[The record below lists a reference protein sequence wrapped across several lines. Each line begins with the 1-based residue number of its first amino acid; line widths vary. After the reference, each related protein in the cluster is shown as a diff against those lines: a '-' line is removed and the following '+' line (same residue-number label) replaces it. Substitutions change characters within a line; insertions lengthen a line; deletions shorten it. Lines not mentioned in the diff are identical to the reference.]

1 MSPTPLF
8 AVGELVGCV
17 HGNHNEVYDAKITAI
32 SGKKGVEVYHVHF
45 MGWNV
50 RHDITIPVGKEDGVL
65 MKRDQEEVPKK
76 KIRKS
81 TGKITAPKKQASED
95 HQMEDD
101 EEERMAQVR
110 LRLHKPM
117 VPMSY
122 EVPRSLAMP
131 LVADMKLVK
140 NGFLTKSPAKIP
152 LDKIVEDYL
161 ASLPK
166 ATAEEQENHSFADLS
181 TRFIVDFF
189 NEWLG
194 SGLLYETER
203 SHYNLQ
209 IKQAKKAKV
218 IEDSEN
224 DSVNFR
230 ASGHYGLIHLLRL
243 FSKLPDFLELD
254 SQYQVEL
261 LNKWVTKF
269 AEFLESN
276 LNRYYDP
283 LADYEPKITKEELI
297 EIVNSRV

>member
-1 MSPTPLF
+1 
-8 AVGELVGCV
+8 
-17 HGNHNEVYDAKITAI
+17 
-32 SGKKGVEVYHVHF
+32 
-45 MGWNV
+45 
-50 RHDITIPVGKEDGVL
+50 
-65 MKRDQEEVPKK
+65 
-76 KIRKS
+76 
-81 TGKITAPKKQASED
+81 
-95 HQMEDD
+95 MEDD